1 MRVILPSRRR
11 VGYVLHILDVS
22 MGALS
27 DNERKDLLVGSFLLA
42 SLVAILVLLAALG
55 AWSGARGKRFVVRYG
70 FAGGVDLGAPVRVAG
85 IKVGKVE
92 AIDFLPRPS
101 APEAAGEAPAAVQ
114 LRVSVSPEA
123 SALVRQDSRF
133 YVNIA
138 GIIGERYVEI
148 VPGSAETPELADGA
162 VVRGVDP
169 PRIDQLLSQGYGV
182 FGKILGFLERNERAF
197 DELLAD
203 AEKLLR
209 ELVKTLSSAEKKRL
223 FSLVENLGGLAGD
236 LRLVAKGLSDP
247 KAKQAFGRMSDLL
260 DRLYR
265 LDEGTLR
272 KFLQE
277 EGIRARVF

>member
-1 MRVILPSRRR
+1 MR
-11 VGYVLHILDVS
+11 
-22 MGALS
+22 ALL
-27 DNERKDLLVGSFLLA
+27 DNERKDFLVGGFVLA
-42 SLVAILVLLAALG
+42 SLVAVGVLLAALG
-55 AWSGARGKRFVVRYG
+55 LWNGTRGKRFVVRYG

-92 AIDFLPRPS
+92 AIDFLARPM
-101 APEAAGEAPAAVQ
+101 AAERAGETPPAVQ

-123 SALVRQDSRF
+123 TSLVRQDSRF

-148 VPGSAETPELADGA
+148 VPGSAESPELADGS

-182 FGKILGFLERNERAF
+182 FGKILSFLERNEHTF
-197 DELLAD
+197 DALLSD
-203 AEKLLR
+203 GEKLLG
-209 ELVKTLSSAEKKRL
+209 EIAKSLSGAEKNRL
-223 FSLVENLGGLAGD
+223 FSLVENVGGLAGD
-236 LRLVAKGLSDP
+236 LRVVAKSLKDP
-247 KAKQAFGRMSDLL
+247 KTQRSFEQLSQLVE
-260 DRLYR
+260 RLHSIDKPV
-265 LDEGTLR
+265 LQ